1 MNQGYFNN
9 RIQVIHNK
17 GKAIIIPKRGML
29 LNSKAPPIP
38 TSPMTRINRVILKE
52 ESSFISL
59 VSIHELRYFMA
70 ELVAVNPIYI
80 IRFVKERMEV

>member
-1 MNQGYFNN
+1 MTNSMNQGYFNN

-29 LNSKAPPIP
+29 FNSKAPPIP

-59 VSIHELRYFMA
+59 EVSMSFAILWPNWLRLTPYTS
-70 ELVAVNPIYI
+70 YGS
-80 IRFVKERMEV
+80 

>member
-29 LNSKAPPIP
+29 
-38 TSPMTRINRVILKE
+38 E
-52 ESSFISL
+52 D
-59 VSIHELRYFMA
+59 
-70 ELVAVNPIYI
+70 VN
-80 IRFVKERMEV
+80 

>member
-17 GKAIIIPKRGML
+17 GKAIIIPKRG
-29 LNSKAPPIP
+29 
-38 TSPMTRINRVILKE
+38 
-52 ESSFISL
+52 
-59 VSIHELRYFMA
+59 SIHELRYFMA

>member
-1 MNQGYFNN
+1 MPA
-9 RIQVIHNK
+9 H
-17 GKAIIIPKRGML
+17 AHHPEKRML

-59 VSIHELRYFMA
+59 EVSMSFAILWPNWLRLTPYTST
-70 ELVAVNPIYI
+70 V
-80 IRFVKERMEV
+80 RERAHGGLRGQLPGEIFYGFS

>member
-52 ESSFISL
+52 NPLLSL
-59 VSIHELRYFMA
+59 LSIHELRYFMA

>member
-17 GKAIIIPKRGML
+17 GKAII
-29 LNSKAPPIP
+29 
-38 TSPMTRINRVILKE
+38 
-52 ESSFISL
+52 
-59 VSIHELRYFMA
+59 IHELRYFMA

>member
-38 TSPMTRINRVILKE
+38 ASPMTRINRVILKE

-59 VSIHELRYFMA
+59 EVSMSFAIFMA